1 MRTLWGRAVA
11 AGFGAALLGLAGIAP
26 VSSEPTRAENPVEAL
41 ARLVR
46 TPEQL
51 SRFLR
56 ENILFR
62 DDLRQFGLVDYW
74 QDPEELLARR
84 QGDCEDYA
92 LLAQAVL
99 NRLGVNAF
107 VLSLYGQAGYAH
119 SVCVF
124 MEEGRYNVLN
134 QDRVVRYRVRSLE
147 ELATRLYSR
156 WEWGAVAE
164 RQGHR
169 GRAVREIHNG
179 IEAGRVFH

>member
-1 MRTLWGRAVA
+1 MRNGWIKGFVAVVL
-11 AGFGAALLGLAGIAP
+11 GVLLGLAGIAP
-26 VSSEPTRAENPVEAL
+26 ASSEPGRAQGSVEAL
-41 ARLVR
+41 VRLTR
-46 TPEQL
+46 SPEQL
-51 SRFLR
+51 ARFLR

-62 DDLRQFGLVDYW
+62 EDLRQFGLVDYW
-74 QDPEELLARR
+74 QDPEELLSRR

-99 NRLGVNAF
+99 SRLGVPSF

-119 SVCVF
+119 TVCVF
-124 MEEGRYNVLN
+124 EEQGRYNVIN
-134 QDRVVRYRVRSLE
+134 QDKVIRYRAGSLE
-147 ELATRLYSR
+147 ELATRLYPR
-156 WEWGAVAE
+156 WDWGAVAE

>member
-1 MRTLWGRAVA
+1 MGNSWVKGFVAVVL
-11 AGFGAALLGLAGIAP
+11 GVLLGLAGIAP
-26 VSSEPTRAENPVEAL
+26 ASSAPGRVEGPVEAL
-41 ARLVR
+41 VRLTR

-51 SRFLR
+51 AQFLR
-56 ENILFR
+56 ENIFFR
-62 DDLRQFGLVDYW
+62 EDLRQFGRVDYW

-99 NRLGVNAF
+99 SRLGLQAF

-119 SVCVF
+119 TVCVYV
-124 MEEGRYNVLN
+124 EEGRYNVVN
-134 QDRVVRYRVRSLE
+134 QDRVVRYRARSLE

-156 WEWGAVAE
+156 WDWGAVAE

-169 GRAVREIHNG
+169 GRAVREIYNG
-179 IEAGRVFH
+179 IEVGRVFH